1 MDKSVLDEVKKFGKA
16 ILLAVLLLVVFVLY
30 FLTSSKSLFNVFI
43 LLFLALVY
51 FVIDIFW
58 PKKSLS
64 YVLQLLF
71 GFSIVQYFFDKENFY
86 GYLAL
91 ISGIGLAAIY
101 FYKQANNPN
110 KTTAQPES
118 IHSRLKSPAYEKNGL
133 LAGLKK
139 KFFTKTVLTAL
150 VLVIALAAYVVT
162 KFVFFAYI
170 VFLSMLALV
179 ALDFLSP
186 SQKKQS
192 LKESAVEIGTSI
204 ALALGAWFLL
214 GFLLSTS
221 TPLNVV
227 TSCSMLPVLDR
238 GDLIILQGT
247 RVSAPEVRVGQPLGS
262 AASQLAELIDSS
274 GRFTSRVYMPYVNG
288 APLFTPVVSS
298 CTRVYRDGNTE
309 SIQCVKEARFN
320 NVGQAVSI
328 DYSND
333 IIVYDPAPAPYGLI
347 IHRAFAKL
355 IASDGVYYLTK
366 GDNNQVPD
374 QLSGIG
380 LVAENKVQGRVLLRV
395 PYVGFLKLFL
405 FFQFD
410 EPKGCDYV
418 TS

>member
-1 MDKSVLDEVKKFGKA
+1 M
-16 ILLAVLLLVVFVLY
+16 
-30 FLTSSKSLFNVFI
+30 
-43 LLFLALVY
+43 
-51 FVIDIFW
+51 
-58 PKKSLS
+58 
-64 YVLQLLF
+64 
-71 GFSIVQYFFDKENFY
+71 
-86 GYLAL
+86 
-91 ISGIGLAAIY
+91 
-101 FYKQANNPN
+101 N
-110 KTTAQPES
+110 K
-118 IHSRLKSPAYEKNGL
+118 L

-139 KFFTKTVLTAL
+139 KFYVKPVLVAL
-150 VLVIALAAYVVT
+150 VLVAALAAYVAT

-192 LKESAVEIGTSI
+192 LKDSAFEIGTSI
-204 ALALGAWFLL
+204 ALALGAWILL

-238 GDLIILQGT
+238 GDLIILQGGG
-247 RVSAPEVRVGQPLGS
+247 VIAPEVRFEQPLGS
-262 AASQLAELIDSS
+262 TASQLAELIDST
-274 GRFTSRVYMPYVNG
+274 GTFTSRVYMPYVNG
-288 APLFTPVVSS
+288 VPLFTPVVSS
-298 CTRVYRDGNTE
+298 CKRIYRDGVVE
-309 SIQCVKEARFN
+309 SIQCVKETRFKN
-320 NVGQAVSI
+320 QVVSV
-328 DYSND
+328 DYAND
-333 IIVYDPAPAPYGLI
+333 IIVYDPAPSPYGLI

-355 IASDGVYYLTK
+355 IARDASNARDEVYYLTK

-380 LVAENKVQGRVLLRV
+380 LVSENKVQGKVLLRV

-405 FFQFD
+405 FLQFD